1 MARAIWS
8 GSIGFG
14 LVSIPIRLYT
24 ATKKRDVR
32 FHEFQEGTGRR
43 IHHKRV
49 AEETEAEVEYEDV
62 VKGYEIDK
70 GEYVIVTPEEL
81 EAAKPEATRTIEI
94 RDFVRLSEIDPIYFE
109 KSYYV
114 GPQEGAGAERP
125 YALLLR
131 AMQERGKV
139 GIGSFVMREKEH
151 LAAIRPM
158 AGVLVLETMFF
169 PDEVRG
175 IEEIENLPR
184 DLDVDPKQL
193 RMALELIDSLS
204 STWEP
209 ERYRDSY
216 RERVLELIE
225 RKAEGQDFV
234 TEELT
239 KPGKVRDLME
249 ALRAS
254 VEAAKQDR
262 NAGTKRSGRAPAGRK
277 KEDLARLS
285 REELYER
292 AQRLGIPGRSAMNKE
307 ELIAA
312 LKKAS

>member
-14 LVSIPIRLYT
+14 LVSIPVRLYT

-32 FHEFQEGTGRR
+32 FHEFQGGTGQR
-43 IHHKRV
+43 IRHKRV

-62 VKGYEIDK
+62 VKGYEVNK
-70 GEYVIVTPEEL
+70 GDYVIVTPDEL
-81 EAAKPEATRTIEI
+81 EAAKPEATHTIEI
-94 RDFVRLSEIDPIYFE
+94 RDFVTLSDIDPIYFE

-114 GPQEGAGAERP
+114 GPQEGTGAERP

-131 AMQERGKV
+131 AMQDRSMV
-139 GIGSFVMREKEH
+139 GIGTFVMREKEH

-158 AGVLVLETMFF
+158 DGALVLETMFF

-175 IEEIENLPR
+175 ISEIANLPE

-193 RMALELIDSLS
+193 RMAVELIDSLS
-204 STWEP
+204 SAWEP
-209 ERYRDSY
+209 ERYRDTY
-216 RERVLELIE
+216 RERVLELID
-225 RKAEGQDFV
+225 RKAEGRPLV
-234 TEELT
+234 TQEPS
-239 KPGKVRDLME
+239 KPGAIGDLMD

-254 VEAAKQDR
+254 VEAAKQGR
-262 NAGTKRSGRAPAGRK
+262 KATKRAGSKPSAK
-277 KEDLARLS
+277 KKDDLAQLS
-285 REELYER
+285 RDELYER
-292 AQRLGIPGRSAMNKE
+292 AQRLGIPGRSGMNKE

-312 LKKAS
+312 LKRAS

>member
-14 LVSIPIRLYT
+14 LVSIPVRLYT
-24 ATKKRDVR
+24 ATKKRDIR
-32 FHEFQEGTGRR
+32 FHEFQGGTGQR
-43 IHHKRV
+43 IRHKRV

-62 VKGYEIDK
+62 VKGYEVDK

-81 EAAKPEATRTIEI
+81 EAAKPEATHTIEI
-94 RDFVRLSEIDPIYFE
+94 RDFVSLSEIDPIHFE

-114 GPQEGAGAERP
+114 GPQEGTGAERP

-131 AMQERGKV
+131 AMRGRGKV

-158 AGVLVLETMFF
+158 DGALVLETMFF

-175 IEEIENLPR
+175 ISEIANLPT
-184 DLDVDPKQL
+184 DVDVDPKQL
-193 RMALELIDSLS
+193 RMAVELIDSLS

-225 RKAEGQDFV
+225 RKAEGRSIV
-234 TEELT
+234 TEEPE
-239 KPGKVRDLME
+239 KPGAIGDLME
-249 ALRAS
+249 VLRAS

-262 NAGTKRSGRAPAGRK
+262 KAGSKHSGSKAAGRK
-277 KEDLARLS
+277 KDDLAQLS

-292 AQRLGIPGRSAMNKE
+292 AQRLDIPGRSGMTKQQ
-307 ELIAA
+307 LIAA